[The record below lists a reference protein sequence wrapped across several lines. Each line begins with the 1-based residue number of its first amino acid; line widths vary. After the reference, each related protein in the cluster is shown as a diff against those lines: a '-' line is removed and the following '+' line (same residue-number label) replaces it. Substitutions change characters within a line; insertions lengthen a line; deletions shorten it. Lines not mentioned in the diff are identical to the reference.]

1 MDQRCNV
8 YPSEEDVDE
17 NTSEEKASLNLRA
30 QKWDLKVDTC
40 EIYLGQTFCWS
51 GSGIVPKQPDLAN
64 FDWIL
69 QETFEERQFS
79 TTGKVFALDIK
90 NEGLRLNV
98 GY

>member
-1 MDQRCNV
+1 MYVMDQRCNV

-51 GSGIVPKQPDLAN
+51 GSGI
-64 FDWIL
+64 
-69 QETFEERQFS
+69 
-79 TTGKVFALDIK
+79 
-90 NEGLRLNV
+90 GLCPNSLI
-98 GY
+98 